1 MENNDFSLYYKNNF
15 YQNQMNQ
22 LNNMNRTLSPKRE
35 DKINQSNA
43 NINIE
48 NTQNYQNGNYYTNQF
63 PYFATPKKNINICEP
78 DTLLSPLDSNFKND
92 IFINQNLLLTNK
104 KPLINNMNN
113 ITPFKTIM
121 NNSPYN
127 GIISEN
133 KR

>member
-22 LNNMNRTLSPKRE
+22 LNNVNRTLSPKRE

-48 NTQNYQNGNYYTNQF
+48 NYQNGNYYTNQF

-127 GIISEN
+127 GMISEN

>member
-1 MENNDFSLYYKNNF
+1 MENNDFSLNYKNNF

-22 LNNMNRTLSPKRE
+22 VNQMNRNLSPKRE
-35 DKINQSNA
+35 NKINQPNL

-48 NTQNYQNGNYYTNQF
+48 NNQNYQNGNFYYNQF

-78 DTLLSPLDSNFKND
+78 DTLLSPLDSNCKND
-92 IFINQNLLLTNK
+92 ISINKNLLSIK
-104 KPLINNMNN
+104 KHLINNINN
-113 ITPFKTIM
+113 ITPFKSFI

-127 GIISEN
+127 GMASEN

>member
-15 YQNQMNQ
+15 YQNQMNH

-63 PYFATPKKNINICEP
+63 PYFSTPKKNINICEP
-78 DTLLSPLDSNFKND
+78 DTLLSPLNSNFKND

-127 GIISEN
+127 GMISEN

>member
-22 LNNMNRTLSPKRE
+22 LNNVNRTLSPKRE

-48 NTQNYQNGNYYTNQF
+48 NYQNGNYYTNQF

>member
-63 PYFATPKKNINICEP
+63 PYFATPKKI
-78 DTLLSPLDSNFKND
+78 L
-92 IFINQNLLLTNK
+92 IFVNQIL
-104 KPLINNMNN
+104 
-113 ITPFKTIM
+113 
-121 NNSPYN
+121 Y
-127 GIISEN
+127 
-133 KR
+133 

>member
-1 MENNDFSLYYKNNF
+1 MENNDFSLNYKNNF

-22 LNNMNRTLSPKRE
+22 VNQMNRNLSPKRE
-35 DKINQSNA
+35 NKINQPNV

-48 NTQNYQNGNYYTNQF
+48 NNQNYQNGNFYNNQF

-78 DTLLSPLDSNFKND
+78 DTLLSPLDSNCKND
-92 IFINQNLLLTNK
+92 ISINKNLLSIK
-104 KPLINNMNN
+104 KHLLNNINN
-113 ITPFKTIM
+113 ITPFKSMI

-127 GIISEN
+127 GMKSEN

>member
-48 NTQNYQNGNYYTNQF
+48 NYQNGNYYTNQF

-113 ITPFKTIM
+113 ITPFKSFI

-127 GIISEN
+127 GMASEN

>member
-22 LNNMNRTLSPKRE
+22 LNNVNRTLSPKRE

-48 NTQNYQNGNYYTNQF
+48 NYQNGNYYTNQF
-63 PYFATPKKNINICEP
+63 PYFATPKKNISICEP

-127 GIISEN
+127 GMISEN

>member
-22 LNNMNRTLSPKRE
+22 LNNVNRTLSPKRE

-48 NTQNYQNGNYYTNQF
+48 NYQNGNYYTNQF

-104 KPLINNMNN
+104 KPLLNNMNN

-127 GIISEN
+127 GMISEN

>member
-48 NTQNYQNGNYYTNQF
+48 NYQNGNYYTNQF

-127 GIISEN
+127 GMISEN

>member
-1 MENNDFSLYYKNNF
+1 MENNDFSFNYKNNF

-22 LNNMNRTLSPKRE
+22 VNQMNRNLSPKRE
-35 DKINQSNA
+35 NKINQPNV

-48 NTQNYQNGNYYTNQF
+48 NNQNYQNGNFYNNQF

-78 DTLLSPLDSNFKND
+78 DTLLSPLDSNCKND
-92 IFINQNLLLTNK
+92 ISINKNLLSIK
-104 KPLINNMNN
+104 KHLINNINN
-113 ITPFKTIM
+113 ITPFKSFI

-127 GIISEN
+127 GMASEN

>member
-1 MENNDFSLYYKNNF
+1 MENNNFSLNYKNNF

-22 LNNMNRTLSPKRE
+22 VNQMNRNLSPKRE
-35 DKINQSNA
+35 NKINQTNV

-48 NTQNYQNGNYYTNQF
+48 NNQNYQNGNFYNNQF

-78 DTLLSPLDSNFKND
+78 DTLLSPLDSNCKND
-92 IFINQNLLLTNK
+92 ISINKNLLSIK
-104 KPLINNMNN
+104 KHLINNINN
-113 ITPFKTIM
+113 ITPFKSFI

-127 GIISEN
+127 GMASEN

>member
-22 LNNMNRTLSPKRE
+22 LNNVNRTLSPKRE

-43 NINIE
+43 NVGVE
-48 NTQNYQNGNYYTNQF
+48 NYQNGNYYTNQF

-127 GIISEN
+127 GMISEN